1 MAYFLVNPRIT
12 DISRLQSAL
21 TWWEYA
27 DYAATLVVFIGVL
40 GELLAEF
47 TNVFKTKD
55 NKVREKRV
63 TLIFTVV
70 LLVGLAGELTALA
83 QTSNVT
89 SKITE
94 ILRNDI
100 AAAYKSAAD
109 AIGASG
115 QANERASL
123 ADERAKQLEGEN
135 RKLGIELEQ
144 EKQKRLELART
155 LAPRFLTSRQRAALV
170 ASLRLHAGAGI
181 SIIRLG
187 DAEAGQY
194 ADQIIGAFVDA
205 KWHVHLSYIGTLS
218 PPVYGV
224 LCKEPSQESD
234 PVGGAVHS
242 LGEAVHSSFFKAG
255 IPHALEIDH
264 AGPSLNEVQLL
275 IGLKPLNVKPL
286 N

>member
-1 MAYFLVNPRIT
+1 MAQIT

-63 TLIFTVV
+63 TLIFTLV
-70 LLVGLAGELTALA
+70 LLVGLAGELTALV

-109 AIGASG
+109 ATIEAGK
-115 QANERASL
+115 ANERS
-123 ADERAKQLEGEN
+123 K
-135 RKLGIELEQ
+135 ELENQ
-144 EKQKRLELART
+144 NLKLARELEEEKQKRLEIERI
-155 LAPRFLTSRQRAALV
+155 LAPRFLTSRERATLV

-181 SIIRLG
+181 SVVRLG

-234 PVGGAVHS
+234 PVGRAVHS
-242 LGEAVHSSFFKAG
+242 LGEAVHSSFFRAG
-255 IPHALEIDH
+255 IPHVLEIIH
-264 AGPSLNEVQLL
+264 SGPSLNEVQLL
-275 IGLKPLNVKPL
+275 IGLKPLNVKPPEL
-286 N
+286 ERSRLRPH